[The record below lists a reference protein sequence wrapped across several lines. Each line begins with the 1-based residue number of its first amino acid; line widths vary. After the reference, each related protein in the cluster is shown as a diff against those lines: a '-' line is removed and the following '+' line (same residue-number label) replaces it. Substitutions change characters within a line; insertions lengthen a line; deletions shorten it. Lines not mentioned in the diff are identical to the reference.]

1 MKSRKRILVALII
14 AVVLSAALI
23 AAGWH
28 SNLFSSIMQSTDARS
43 DPQPTNGETHTVVLA
58 CTGRIEGASEA
69 ISVGAGIDGVITQ
82 IRVKEGDQVAA
93 GAIIAL
99 IERDELRAELEE
111 ARAAVARAEALRARL
126 LTGSRTQERERA
138 KAQTEAVQAVI
149 RQKRSRYERYQKLQR
164 EGVISADSLE
174 EARRD
179 VEEAEANLQAARKNE
194 EFVSAEPLPEELN
207 KADAEIRAA
216 RKRQQTIV
224 EMMEKCTVRAPISGT
239 VLRTNMKVGET
250 FSTFTPQAIVTLADT
265 SKFRVRAE
273 VDERDVGKISIGQR
287 VLIYGDALAERK
299 VFGKVS
305 RLSSQMGRKK
315 VRSGDPAEKS
325 DRDVLEVL
333 IDVEGKD
340 KAFVVGLRVTT
351 QFLSG
356 QNSVNSA
363 AP

>member
-1 MKSRKRILVALII
+1 MKSRKRIIVASMIALALIGALA
-14 AVVLSAALI
+14 AVR
-23 AAGWH
+23 WH
-28 SNLFSSIMQSTDARS
+28 TSLFSSIMQSTDARS
-43 DPQPTNGETHTVVLA
+43 GPQPTNGEVDTVVLA
-58 CTGRIEGASEA
+58 CTGRVEGASEA
-69 ISVGAGIDGVITQ
+69 ISVGAGIDGVIA
-82 IRVKEGDQVAA
+82 RVHVKEGDQVAA
-93 GAIIAL
+93 GFVLAL
-99 IERDELRAELEE
+99 IERDELKAELEE
-111 ARAAVARAEALRARL
+111 ARAAVARAEALRERL

-149 RQKRSRYERYQKLQR
+149 RQKKSRYERYRKLQG

-194 EFVSAEPLPEELN
+194 EFVNAEPLPEELD

-216 RKRQQTIV
+216 TKRQQTIL
-224 EMMEKCTVRAPISGT
+224 EMMQKCTVRAPIAGT
-239 VLRTNMKVGET
+239 VLRANMKVGET
-250 FSTFTPQAIVTLADT
+250 FSTFTPKPIVTLADT
-265 SKFRVRAE
+265 STFRVRAE

-287 VLIYGDALAERK
+287 VLIYGDAFAGRK
-299 VFGKVS
+299 VFGRVS
-305 RLSSQMGRKK
+305 RLSSQMGRKT

-340 KAFVVGLRVTT
+340 KALVVGLRVTT

-356 QNSVNSA
+356 QKVQTPA
-363 AP
+363 TP

>member
-1 MKSRKRILVALII
+1 MTSKKKILVTVITAIILIG
-14 AVVLSAALI
+14 AFI
-23 AAGWH
+23 AARWRT
-28 SNLFSSIMQSTDARS
+28 NLFSSIVQSTDAKS
-43 DPQPTNGETHTVVLA
+43 ELQPTGGETLMVVLA

-69 ISVGAGIDGVITQ
+69 INVGAGIDGVIAQ
-82 IRVKEGDQVAA
+82 MRVKEGDQVAA
-93 GAIIAL
+93 GSILAL
-99 IERDELRAELEE
+99 IERHELTAELEE
-111 ARAAVARAEALRARL
+111 ARAAVARAEALRQRL
-126 LTGSRTQERERA
+126 LTGSRTEERERA
-138 KAQTEAVQAVI
+138 KAQTEAVSAII
-149 RQKRSRYERYQKLQR
+149 RQKKSRYERYQKLQR
-164 EGVISADSLE
+164 EGVISADSLD

-179 VEEAEANLQAARKNE
+179 VDEAQANLTAAHKNE
-194 EFVSAEPLPEELN
+194 EFVNAEPLPEELN

-216 RKRQQTIV
+216 TKREQTIV
-224 EMMEKCTVRAPISGT
+224 EMMEKCKVRAPIAGT

-250 FSTFTPQAIVTLADT
+250 FSTFTPQPIVTLADT
-265 SKFRVRAE
+265 STFRVRAE

-287 VLIYGDALAERK
+287 VFIYGDAFGERK

-340 KAFVVGLRVTT
+340 QALVVGLRVTT

-356 QNSVNSA
+356 QKEQ
-363 AP
+363 APATH